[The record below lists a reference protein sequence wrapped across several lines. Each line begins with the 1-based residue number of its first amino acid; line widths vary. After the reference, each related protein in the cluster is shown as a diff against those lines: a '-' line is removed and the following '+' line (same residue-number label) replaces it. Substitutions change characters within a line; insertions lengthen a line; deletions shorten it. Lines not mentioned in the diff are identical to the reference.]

1 MSKHENL
8 VNQIAEEMAY
18 DMLSPAAIKR
28 MREGSP
34 GAKMYYNRMYG
45 TSIPA
50 ARIAVKHMAEMYEAG
65 YMVGRSKSDPLSYIG
80 LKTMLTHLGLIPQ
93 TGEEAR
99 EK

>member
-1 MSKHENL
+1 MSKHEQL
-8 VNQIAEEMAY
+8 VNQIAEEMANNY
-18 DMLSPAAIKR
+18 NDFTDSINVDDQLTIDHC
-28 MREGSP
+28 
-34 GAKMYYNRMYG
+34 KMH
-45 TSIPA
+45 

-93 TGEEAR
+93 TGEEAG